1 MMKRKPLVALVA
13 DRKMLGHHAFHC
25 VGEKYIEAV
34 VGGAD
39 CLALLVPALA
49 DKQDFDA
56 ILDQVDGFLF
66 TGSMSMVDP
75 QLYNGPSLPEGQSLD
90 TARDK
95 TAMPLMKAAIARG
108 IPVFAICRGFQ
119 EMNVVH
125 GGSLLQK
132 VHETPGMMDHRE
144 DTTAALE
151 VQYGPAHPVAFS
163 DGGLIH
169 RTSGFKEYPVNSI
182 HNQGVE
188 RLGDGLVAEATAP
201 DGLVEAFSVKDAK
214 AFALAVQWHPE
225 WKYVDNPL
233 SVSLFKAF
241 GEDCRRYQAS
251 RI

>member
-1 MMKRKPLVALVA
+1 
-13 DRKMLGHHAFHC
+13 
-25 VGEKYIEAV
+25 
-34 VGGAD
+34 
-39 CLALLVPALA
+39 
-49 DKQDFDA
+49 
-56 ILDQVDGFLF
+56 
-66 TGSMSMVDP
+66 
-75 QLYNGPSLPEGQSLD
+75 
-90 TARDK
+90 
-95 TAMPLMKAAIARG
+95 
-108 IPVFAICRGFQ
+108 
-119 EMNVVH
+119 
-125 GGSLLQK
+125 
-132 VHETPGMMDHRE
+132 
-144 DTTAALE
+144 
-151 VQYGPAHPVAFS
+151 VAFS